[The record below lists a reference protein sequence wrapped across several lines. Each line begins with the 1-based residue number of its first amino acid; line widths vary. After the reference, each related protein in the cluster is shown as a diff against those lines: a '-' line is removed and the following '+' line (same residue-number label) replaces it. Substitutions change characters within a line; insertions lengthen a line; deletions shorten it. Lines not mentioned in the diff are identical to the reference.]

1 MSGQPEFSSLTGQ
14 RRTALTQHIIQLML
28 QYMEVS
34 GFLGLIFDIDY
45 CLENLIWLAGSIF
58 RAVCNSCAAV
68 LVAPKTNLESRPTTC
83 LSVHMLQV
91 QSLSFLLKIASYNFI
106 FFLGRLFRVHF
117 SGCHSLGADSPTTV
131 ELQDVSL
138 AWHSNGFL
146 WKALTENTRYA
157 G

>member
-1 MSGQPEFSSLTGQ
+1 
-14 RRTALTQHIIQLML
+14 
-28 QYMEVS
+28 MEVS
-34 GFLGLIFDIDY
+34 GFLGLKFDIDY

-106 FFLGRLFRVHF
+106 FFPWQIIQGSF
-117 SGCHSLGADSPTTV
+117 
-131 ELQDVSL
+131 
-138 AWHSNGFL
+138 
-146 WKALTENTRYA
+146 
-157 G
+157 